1 MSKYTLEEIP
11 PDSYFSQNVSLDDEF
26 LLTTPEIPF
35 SNELKKTLQDWRF
48 KAVFSNGEPQK
59 TGESL
64 QDNTQSIKYS
74 FTNQNDGEKIKEAEK
89 FYLAFQEYAEKVFT
103 RLISQNKLE
112 FNPVAETIKSACGVI
127 QRNQRYI
134 LRVLQTAEPH
144 AEKNYLTSHV
154 VQSTIIALVIG
165 SYLKLPSHRLIEL
178 GVAALFH
185 EVGML
190 KLPSQVILSSQPLTL
205 PEQKALQTH
214 PILGYGFLKSFD
226 FPLAISVVALEHH
239 ERENGSGY
247 PRKLTGD
254 RISLYSKIVA
264 VACSWEALSAVRP
277 YKEAK
282 DGFSGMLEL
291 LKNEGKQYD
300 NTVIRALICSLSIY
314 PIGLYVL
321 LSNGKKAQVVDVNPE
336 NPRFPIVQLLEEF
349 TPGGQK
355 KILVTSEDGDGVFI
369 VSSLT
374 PEEAGV

>member
-11 PDSYFSQNVSLDDEF
+11 PDSYFSQNISLDDEF

-48 KAVFSNGEPQK
+48 KAVFSNGEPRK

-64 QDNTQSIKYS
+64 PDNTQSIKYS

-89 FYLAFQEYAEKVFT
+89 FYLAFQQYAEKVFT
-103 RLISQNKLE
+103 RLMSQNKLE
-112 FNPVAETIKSACGVI
+112 FNPVAETIKIACGVI
-127 QRNQRYI
+127 QKNQRYI
-134 LRVLQTAEPH
+134 LRVLQTAEPP

-178 GVAALFH
+178 GAAAFFH

-190 KLPSQVILSSQPLTL
+190 KLPPQVILSSRALTP
-205 PEQKALQTH
+205 PEQKVLQTH

-226 FPLAISVVALEHH
+226 FPLAVSVVALEHH

-336 NPRFPIVQLLEEF
+336 NPRFPIVQFLEEF

-355 KILVTSEDGDGVFI
+355 KILATSEDGDGIFI